1 MTNLS
6 VFILAAGLGERLRP
20 VTDHIPKPLLP
31 VMGKPVFESVLE
43 KLSALPIT
51 SIGVN
56 LHYKKEAVEK
66 WINRSAFS
74 SKIVLFP
81 EDPVLGTG
89 GALKNAERFL
99 KDSDFLVHNA
109 DILSDINIERLIQFH
124 RESGNLATLSVH
136 AYPKFNNLVVDHT
149 GQLMEIGAMCSLCRK
164 PGLRLLAFTGIAV
177 YAPEF
182 LKILP
187 GGASSV
193 VHSWTKA
200 ISSGQKIGTYDV
212 TGCYWTDIG
221 TPASYAKAVIDEL
234 KNKGET
240 VYIHPS
246 VESCR
251 NADIN
256 GYVAIE
262 RKSFLDSGVSLRN
275 CIVLPGT
282 EIKKE
287 TMNNASPE
295 CFLTLFWGKGPGNTT
310 HTSRTDAER
319 TSFENCILG
328 PDFTIAL
335 MESDL
340 FDISVD
346 NFVQI
351 GTGGSDRKYFRG
363 RKNGSPAVLM
373 QCPENDTDYDRHIEY
388 TQFLKNYSIP
398 VPEIIDVEPDRKRA
412 FFEDIGDLSLY
423 SWLKCPREEDD
434 LEEMYRKVI
443 DILVLLHSSATE
455 HISECPSLQK
465 RIFDYEHLKWETG
478 YFIERFL
485 NGIPGIKIDNIP
497 SLNDEFHKL
506 ASKADSFHKTIVHR
520 DFQSQN
526 IMVTKGGIPRLLDY
540 QGARIGPPAY
550 DVVSIL
556 WDPYYRLDGSIR
568 ERLLNYYMGRMSA
581 VAGWFSKQDFH
592 KTILPCRLQRHMQA
606 LGAYGFLSSAKGKK
620 YFLKYIPEG
629 LRLLREDLH
638 ETGQEYPALNSLIH
652 KL

>member
-1 MTNLS
+1 MINLS

-20 VTDHIPKPLLP
+20 VTNHIPKPLLP
-31 VMGKPVFESVLE
+31 VMGKPVLESVLE

-56 LHYKKEAVEK
+56 LHYKKEAIEK
-66 WINRSAFS
+66 WITQSAFS
-74 SKIVLFP
+74 SKVVIFP

-99 KDSDFLVHNA
+99 KDGDFLVYNA
-109 DILSDINIERLIQFH
+109 DILSDINIERLTQFH

-136 AYPKFNNLVVDHT
+136 SYPKFNNLSVDHT
-149 GQLMEIGAMCSLCRK
+149 GQLIEIGAMCSLCRK
-164 PGLRLLAFTGIAV
+164 PGSRLLAFTGIAV
-177 YAPEF
+177 YTPEF

-187 GGASSV
+187 EGASSI

-221 TPASYAKAVIDEL
+221 TPASYAKAVINEL
-234 KNKGET
+234 KNNGET
-240 VYIHPS
+240 VYVHPS
-246 VESCR
+246 VKSCR
-251 NADIN
+251 NADID

-262 RKSFLDSGVSLRN
+262 RKSFLNSGVSLRN

-282 EIKKE
+282 EIEKE
-287 TMNNASPE
+287 TVDNASPE
-295 CFLTLFWGKGPGNTT
+295 CFLTLFWGKGPGDTT

-335 MESDL
+335 KESDL

-346 NFVQI
+346 NFILI

-373 QCPENDTDYDRHIEY
+373 QCTEGDTDYDRHIEY
-388 TQFLKNYSIP
+388 TQFFRNYSIP
-398 VPEIIDVEPDRKRA
+398 VPELIDVEPDRKRA

-443 DILVLLHSSATE
+443 DIMVLLHSSATE

-465 RIFDYEHLKWETG
+465 RIFDYKHLRWETS
-478 YFIERFL
+478 YFIERFV
-485 NGIPGIKIDNIP
+485 NGIPGIKIDYGRT
-497 SLNDEFHKL
+497 LNDEFHEL
-506 ASKADSFHKTIVHR
+506 ASKVYSFHKTIVHR

-526 IMVTKGGIPRLLDY
+526 IMITKGGIPRLLDY

-568 ERLLNYYMGRMSA
+568 ERLLNYYIGRMSA
-581 VAGWFSKQDFH
+581 VSGWFNKKDFRE
-592 KTILPCRLQRHMQA
+592 TILPCRLQRHMQA
-606 LGAYGFLSSAKGKK
+606 LGAYRFLSSAKGKR

-629 LRLLREDLH
+629 LRLIREDLH
-638 ETGQEYPALNSLIH
+638 ETGQEYPALNSLIN